1 MSMASKTWKKSSESS
16 VDRYSDYVENYAR
29 TLATLIEENRAPWQ
43 RPVAPG
49 TVEGG
54 MPYNATSGKGYTG
67 SNVLYLSM
75 AQAIN
80 GYADDRWL
88 TFKQAQD
95 LGANVRKGEKGTQLV
110 KWIEVGNK
118 RKREGE
124 GGDAADDKKRL
135 APVLFTV
142 FNAEQCDGLAPATQR
157 AQIPEHERHAQCE
170 KLLKD
175 SGAEIVQ
182 GGVKAFYVPAFD
194 RIHVPKPETC
204 RSMDAFY
211 ATNLH
216 ELGHWS
222 GHKSRLDRD
231 LSGQFGSE
239 SYAREE
245 LNAEIFSF
253 MVGQRLQIGHDPSQH
268 AAYLQSWI
276 KIVRDDP
283 KAILVACRQA
293 EKMCDFLGVAKYEHE
308 ATQKLE
314 KTQEQANTRTAAR
327 DDDRVVPM
335 PAPKAVAARDRA
347 ADQDYGMAM

>member
-1 MSMASKTWKKSSESS
+1 MASKTWKKSNETSA
-16 VDRYSDYVENYAR
+16 DRYSEYCKGYAAEVGAM
-29 TLATLIEENRAPWQ
+29 LESNRMPWQ
-43 RPVAPG
+43 QLVEPG
-49 TVEGG
+49 TVESGT
-54 MPYNATSGKGYTG
+54 PYNATSGKGYTG
-67 SNVLYLSM
+67 SNVLYLCM
-75 AQAIN
+75 AQAMN

-110 KWIEVGNK
+110 KWIEVNNK
-118 RKREGE
+118 RKQE
-124 GGDAADDKKRL
+124 GDAANADERKRL

-142 FNAEQCDGLAPATQR
+142 FNAEQCDGLAPAPQR
-157 AQIPEHERHAQCE
+157 AQISEHERHAQCE

-175 SGAEIVQ
+175 SGAEIVY
-182 GGVKAFYVPAFD
+182 GGVQAFYVPAFD

-204 RSMDAFY
+204 RSMDFFY
-211 ATNLH
+211 GASLH

-222 GHKSRLDRD
+222 GAKSRLDRD
-231 LSGQFGSE
+231 LSGPFGSE

-245 LNAEIFSF
+245 LSAEVFSF
-253 MVGQRLQIGHDPSQH
+253 MCNQRLQIGHDPSQH

-283 KAILVACRQA
+283 KAILVACRNA
-293 EKMCDFLGVAKYEHE
+293 EKMCDFLGIAKYEHE

-314 KTQEQANTRTAAR
+314 KTQEQANTRSAAR

-335 PAPKAVAARDRA
+335 PAPKAVAARGRA